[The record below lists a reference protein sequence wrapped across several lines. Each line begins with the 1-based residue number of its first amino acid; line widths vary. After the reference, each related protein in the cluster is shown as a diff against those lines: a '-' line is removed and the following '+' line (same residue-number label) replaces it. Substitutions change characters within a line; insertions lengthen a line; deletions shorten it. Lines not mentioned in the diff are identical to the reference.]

1 MSYHAKLSP
10 SSAYR
15 WTSCTAS
22 IDAQDGIENTDS
34 DASRLGTCCH
44 QIQAEILSG
53 NPRENYLDAK
63 MVFWSHAESES
74 SGEDWSENYTDSLA
88 LQTHITGVVTVTQ
101 DMIDA
106 VHGAVEFVRRVHE
119 ANSGRMYVE
128 QSVPVGQFTG
138 EAGAT
143 GSADVIILSG
153 DHSHVWIADSKFGR
167 NKVYAYDL
175 LEPARRDI
183 VTNELVPERI
193 RPNLQLASYALGA
206 LAKFD
211 PMFDVKT
218 VTMTII
224 QPFVEHISEYTC
236 TVEELREVERFLRDK
251 ALETRIGPKFVA
263 TQDNCHFCRA
273 SGKCAAQDAAI
284 LDAALIGFDDVTT
297 ATPKPVKDIELGTK
311 FALVGMVQ
319 DWCKAVEARVMD
331 ALHSGQTVSRSDGLS
346 YKLVRG
352 KKGDRSWADE
362 TLAIDTMDNMGL
374 ARIQIFKQTLFGP
387 AAIEKLSKAKKG
399 TKPVLTGEQWA
410 ELQALI
416 TQVDGKPAIALET
429 DPRPALASATE
440 GFDDVPPVDNSDL
453 F

>member
-1 MSYHAKLSP
+1 
-10 SSAYR
+10 
-15 WTSCTAS
+15 
-22 IDAQDGIENTDS
+22 
-34 DASRLGTCCH
+34 
-44 QIQAEILSG
+44 
-53 NPRENYLDAK
+53 
-63 MVFWSHAESES
+63 MVFWSRDDKT
-74 SGEDWSENYTDSLA
+74 GELWEDDERWIAGFGVTV
-88 LQTHITGVVTVTQ
+88 TGTVTVTQ
-101 DMIDA
+101 DMLDA

-119 ANSGRMYVE
+119 ANSGRLFVE
-128 QSVPVGQFTG
+128 QSVPIGQFTG
-138 EAGAT
+138 EEGAT

-193 RPNLQLASYALGA
+193 RPNLQMSCYALGA

-211 PMFDVKT
+211 SMFDVKT
-218 VTMTII
+218 VTVTII
-224 QPFVEHISEYTC
+224 QPFVQHISEYTC

-251 ALETRIGPKFVA
+251 ALETRIDPKFVP

-273 SGKCAAQDAAI
+273 SGNCAAQDAAI

-297 ATPKPVKDIELGTK
+297 ATPRPVKDIELGTK

-319 DWCKAVEARVMD
+319 DWCKAVEERVMD
-331 ALHSGQTVSRSDGLS
+331 ALHSGQPVSRSDGLS

-352 KKGDRSWADE
+352 KKGARSWADE
-362 TLAIDTMDNMGL
+362 TIVIGTLSCMGVP
-374 ARIQIFKQTLFGP
+374 QDKVFKQTLLGP

-399 TKPVLTGEQWA
+399 TSPVLKGEQWA

-416 TQVDGKPAIALET
+416 TQVDGKPAVALET